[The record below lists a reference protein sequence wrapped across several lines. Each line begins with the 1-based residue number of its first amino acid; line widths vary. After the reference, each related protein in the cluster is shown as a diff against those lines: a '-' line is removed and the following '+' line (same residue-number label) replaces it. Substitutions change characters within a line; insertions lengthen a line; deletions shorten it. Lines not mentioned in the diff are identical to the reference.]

1 MHATERF
8 ARASRCEGP
17 RAGSSSRGQTPR
29 APHIARNGNTCR
41 RPVWIQSDAI
51 RRNQRSSAVIS
62 GPVWIQSDAIRRNQ
76 RSSVVISGPVW
87 IQSDAI
93 RRNQTQSDA
102 IRRNQT
108 QSDAIT
114 HLFGCIAR
122 RRSVAIRKG
131 QARGVTRG
139 KVRGAPARMHRIAL
153 RSQAAGTR
161 SRPREIYRPPTWAR
175 MHRRR
180 PRWAYAPC

>member
-1 MHATERF
+1 MFRHELECMQRKGSLVLHGVKALALAAQAEVKPLEHPTLHAMVILVDDLF
-8 ARASRCEGP
+8 
-17 RAGSSSRGQTPR
+17 GSNQT
-29 APHIARNGNTCR
+29 
-41 RPVWIQSDAI
+41 
-51 RRNQRSSAVIS
+51 
-62 GPVWIQSDAIRRNQ
+62 QSDAIRRNQ

-87 IQSDAI
+87 I
-93 RRNQTQSDA
+93 QSDA

>member
-51 RRNQRSSAVIS
+51 RRNQRSSAVIR

-87 IQSDAI
+87 I
-93 RRNQTQSDA
+93 QSDA

-153 RSQAAGTR
+153 QSQAAGTR

>member
-1 MHATERF
+1 MQRKGSLVLHGVKALALAAQAEVKPLEHPTLHAMVILVDDLF
-8 ARASRCEGP
+8 
-17 RAGSSSRGQTPR
+17 GSNQT
-29 APHIARNGNTCR
+29 
-41 RPVWIQSDAI
+41 QSDAI
-51 RRNQRSSAVIS
+51 RGHQRSSVDLFGS
-62 GPVWIQSDAIRRNQ
+62 NQTQSDAIRGHQ
-76 RSSVVISGPVW
+76 WSSVDLFGS
-87 IQSDAI
+87 
-93 RRNQTQSDA
+93 NQTQSDA

-122 RRSVAIRKG
+122 RGSVAIRKG

-153 RSQAAGTR
+153 QSQAAGTR

>member
-1 MHATERF
+1 MQRKGSLVLHGVKALALAAQAEVKPLEHPTLHAMVILVDDLF
-8 ARASRCEGP
+8 
-17 RAGSSSRGQTPR
+17 GSNQT
-29 APHIARNGNTCR
+29 
-41 RPVWIQSDAI
+41 QSDAI
-51 RRNQRSSAVIS
+51 RGHQRSSAVIS

-87 IQSDAI
+87 I
-93 RRNQTQSDA
+93 QSDA

-153 RSQAAGTR
+153 QSQAAGTR